1 MHTPLPTHSPL
12 YRVNALRDDKDAFV
26 GVLVD
31 VFFPACAGVS
41 NKATAK
47 NIPHA
52 IAVIFTF
59 VSMFNMY

>member
-1 MHTPLPTHSPL
+1 MLL
-12 YRVNALRDDKDAFV
+12 LVCY
-26 GVLVD
+26 VLVD

-47 NIPHA
+47 SIPHA

>member
-1 MHTPLPTHSPL
+1 MTGMLL
-12 YRVNALRDDKDAFV
+12 LVCY
-26 GVLVD
+26 VLVD